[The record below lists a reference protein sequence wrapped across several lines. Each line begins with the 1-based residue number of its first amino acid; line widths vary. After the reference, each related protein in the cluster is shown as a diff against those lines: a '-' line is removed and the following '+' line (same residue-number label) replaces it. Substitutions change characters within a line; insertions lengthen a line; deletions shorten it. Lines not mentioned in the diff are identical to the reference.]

1 MGIKSTFLG
10 AAVAAVA
17 LTGAASAAQ
26 LSFSGTGFTAT
37 LPGGAGNT
45 SDFNLGSST
54 GLVAGTDQ
62 VTVFNSTNV
71 GGLQTSLP
79 GVIKVEYLGSE
90 AGNENAAFELTSGLT
105 ALFNNKTSVI
115 GDMATFIDD
124 GGLIDFL
131 FRDISDG
138 QDIKNADTSVAPVGL
153 SIAFSSISANGR
165 SVIAL
170 FGDGEGDSDYD
181 DIAIRISTVPVPAA
195 GLLLLTAVGGL
206 GFAKRRKQKS

>member
-1 MGIKSTFLG
+1 MGIKSTLLG

-26 LSFSGTGFTAT
+26 LSFSGTGFTAA
-37 LPGGAGNT
+37 LPAGTGGKTGFDLSA
-45 SDFNLGSST
+45 ST
-54 GLVAGTDQ
+54 GLSVGDN
-62 VTVFNSTNV
+62 VTVFNSANP
-71 GGLQTSLP
+71 GGVQTGLP
-79 GVIKVEYLGSE
+79 GMIKVEYLGSE

-105 ALFNNKTSVI
+105 ALFNNRTSSI
-115 GDMATFIDD
+115 GDIASFIDD
-124 GGLIDFL
+124 GGFIDFL
-131 FRDISDG
+131 FRDISDNQSIENG
-138 QDIKNADTSVAPVGL
+138 NTGIAPAGL

-195 GLLLLTAVGGL
+195 GLLLLTAIGGL
-206 GFAKRRKQKS
+206 GFAKRRKRKA